1 LTFNATRYTIKCMIK
16 SFRCKDTQTLFEGR
30 TPRRFRGIEQSATRK
45 LQMLDDATDL
55 LSDLGG
61 IPGNRLEKLS
71 GNRKGQWSIRINN
84 QWRICFQWKDGGPSN
99 VEIVDYH

>member
-1 LTFNATRYTIKCMIK
+1 MIK
-16 SFRCKDTQTLFEGR
+16 GFRCKDTQTMFEGR

-55 LSDLGG
+55 LIDLGG

-71 GNRKGQWSIRINN
+71 GNRKGQWSIRIND
-84 QWRICFQWKDGGPSN
+84 QWRICFQWKDGGPTN
-99 VEIVDYH
+99 VEILDYH